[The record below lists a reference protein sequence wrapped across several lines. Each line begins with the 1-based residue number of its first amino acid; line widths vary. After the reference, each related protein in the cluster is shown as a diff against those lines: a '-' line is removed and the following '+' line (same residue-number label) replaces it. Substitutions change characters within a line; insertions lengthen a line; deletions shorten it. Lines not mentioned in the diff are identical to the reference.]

1 MATLQNIGVLKYRDK
16 DGQWH
21 PLPVVV
27 QDASGGVSTISG
39 KGMPTSA
46 TQGNVNQLYRDE
58 DTQKLYICTSTDGGY
73 TWAAVSGGSVDVDAT
88 LTKAGYAADAK
99 AAGDAIQNATDKD
112 AVRFVAQ
119 ELTDTQKQQ
128 ARENIS
134 AIGFTTLCD
143 DSIEGWH
150 DSADTKYK
158 QALGLD
164 TARGDFPI
172 YITRVGYSSSFS
184 PYMGYTLDGKYV
196 MFYRYSDG
204 SLSTTSPTYK
214 NVVFIELTNSDGQ
227 WLSTTPFNIIQDY
240 YNIKAIIYGVAE
252 GCLLPLIYLD
262 DEGCVFLGHTPNY
275 STVRVMVNNKSEIS
289 TSALFDK
296 LSVVIAS
303 TTINGVTSYTVDKNF
318 SEVLS
323 ACKDGATVVINYN
336 NIIIPMVDFSDSQI
350 SFMISLY
357 GFATINVFLREGDND
372 VCNVM
377 LNRSPYYE
385 FSAVYVNFMDGES
398 EGLLDADYTYNE
410 LCDEI
415 DYARNI
421 YGYYQDR
428 ELTLTKYPYPE
439 DGDLAYYSFT
449 GVNQI
454 DDKVYF
460 ERIDYKKDGTIT
472 YQKKEIGTDI
482 DVMTGS
488 SFDSDGTSGLVPT
501 PPKWTSGDGDNL
513 FLNCKGLWKPVIYKE
528 SWVNIASLCMTND
541 FPKIAIVIKGTS
553 SVSGMVP
560 NEDSGLMFYVRENG
574 PSLIF
579 FMIGE
584 SGKSYYVSYD
594 RQFQSYGTVEGKYS
608 LPSPATAQVGQIVK
622 VKSVDESGKITETE
636 TVDMPTI
643 PNDYELVFQETVA
656 EDVGAYSRDTDKDG
670 NPFSLTDVMVI
681 IFTKPF
687 AESTNS
693 AHRGLGFLPTSKW
706 GHDLVSCDIG
716 DSISS
721 ANTNSVGRYN
731 VAFAKVVN
739 GYQVVTRAYESQNTT
754 NVFGVLMRQT
764 KANNEMFK
772 FHSDATKLMQ
782 LETPQGNITCVKIV
796 GYTNPLVSS
805 GTIVALYKKKGT

>member
-1 MATLQNIGVLKYRDK
+1 MRKRKPVLLNGEALMADGKVLEFDAVDQEELDGKIDAPQTAQVGEVLTVEEVGEDGKPKKWKTAPGVNITTEL
-16 DGQWH
+16 
-21 PLPVVV
+21 
-27 QDASGGVSTISG
+27 
-39 KGMPTSA
+39 
-46 TQGNVNQLYRDE
+46 TQE
-58 DTQKLYICTSTDGGY
+58 STDSQ
-73 TWAAVSGGSVDVDAT
+73 VPS
-88 LTKAGYAADAK
+88 AK
-99 AAGDAIQNATDKD
+99 AAYDAIQNATDKD

-119 ELTDTQKQQ
+119 ELTEEQKEQ
-128 ARENIS
+128 ARKNIR
-134 AIGFTTLCD
+134 AKPI
-143 DSIEGWH
+143 
-150 DSADTKYK
+150 
-158 QALGLD
+158 
-164 TARGDFPI
+164 DFPVT
-172 YITRVGYSSSFS
+172 IT
-184 PYMGYTLDGKYV
+184 
-196 MFYRYSDG
+196 
-204 SLSTTSPTYK
+204 
-214 NVVFIELTNSDGQ
+214 
-227 WLSTTPFNIIQDY
+227 
-240 YNIKAIIYGVAE
+240 
-252 GCLLPLIYLD
+252 
-262 DEGCVFLGHTPNY
+262 
-275 STVRVMVNNKSEIS
+275 
-289 TSALFDK
+289 
-296 LSVVIAS
+296 S
-303 TTINGVTSYTVDKNF
+303 TTINGITSYTVDKKF

-372 VCNVM
+372 VCNVT
-377 LNRSPYYE
+377 LYKSPYYE

-428 ELTLTKYPYPE
+428 ELTLTKHPYPE

-472 YQKKEIGTDI
+472 YQKKEIGADI

-560 NEDSGLMFYVRENG
+560 NEESGLMFYVRENG

-594 RQFQSYGTVEGKYS
+594 RQSQSYGIVEGKYS
-608 LPSPATAQVGQIVK
+608 FPSPATAQVGQIVK
-622 VKSVDESGKITETE
+622 VKAVDESGKITETE
-636 TVDMPTI
+636 TVDI
-643 PNDYELVFQETVA
+643 PMQKTLKWITVHSSDLTETKRELIISTDTDGKSIVDYNPVGLSLIVSTPADATVESNNGSPWVYPSATKADNAIRVIGNISGWKTVA
-656 EDVGAYSRDTDKDG
+656 RDSAFVFNGGSSAMSCSGNVNTSLATYKLDG
-670 NPFSLTDVMVI
+670 YALDGVR
-681 IFTKPF
+681 IFF
-687 AESTNS
+687 NS
-693 AHRGLGFLPTSKW
+693 ANDHLP
-706 GHDLVSCDIG
+706 
-716 DSISS
+716 
-721 ANTNSVGRYN
+721 VGTHVE
-731 VAFAKVVN
+731 VAILC
-739 GYQVVTRAYESQNTT
+739 E
-754 NVFGVLMRQT
+754 
-764 KANNEMFK
+764 
-772 FHSDATKLMQ
+772 
-782 LETPQGNITCVKIV
+782 
-796 GYTNPLVSS
+796 
-805 GTIVALYKKKGT
+805 VAE

>member
-1 MATLQNIGVLKYRDK
+1 MRKRKPVLLNGEALMADGKPLEFDAVDQEELDGKIDAPQTAAVGEVLTVEEIGEDGKPRKWKTAPGVNITTEL
-16 DGQWH
+16 
-21 PLPVVV
+21 
-27 QDASGGVSTISG
+27 
-39 KGMPTSA
+39 
-46 TQGNVNQLYRDE
+46 TQE
-58 DTQKLYICTSTDGGY
+58 STD
-73 TWAAVSGGSVDVDAT
+73 AQVPS
-88 LTKAGYAADAK
+88 AK
-99 AAGDAIQNATDKD
+99 AAYDAIQNATDKD

-119 ELTDTQKQQ
+119 KLTDTQKQQ

-172 YITRVGYSSSFS
+172 YITRVGHLSSFS

-275 STVRVMVNNKSEIS
+275 STVRVMVNNKGAIS

-372 VCNVM
+372 VCNVT
-377 LNRSPYYE
+377 LDRSPYYE

-472 YQKKEIGTDI
+472 YQKKEIGADI

-560 NEDSGLMFYVRENG
+560 NEESGLMFYVRENG

-594 RQFQSYGTVEGKYS
+594 RQSQSYGIVEGKYS
-608 LPSPATAQVGQIVK
+608 FPSPATAQVGQIVK
-622 VKSVDESGKITETE
+622 VKAVDEFGKITETE
-636 TVDMPTI
+636 TVDI
-643 PNDYELVFQETVA
+643 PMQKTLKWITVHSSDLTETKRELIISTDTDGKSIVDYNPVGLSLIVSTPADATVESNNGSPWVYPSTTKFDNAIRVIGNISGWKTVA
-656 EDVGAYSRDTDKDG
+656 RDSAFVFNGGSSAMSCSGNVNTSLATYKLDG
-670 NPFSLTDVMVI
+670 YALDGVR
-681 IFTKPF
+681 IFF
-687 AESTNS
+687 NS
-693 AHRGLGFLPTSKW
+693 ANDHLP
-706 GHDLVSCDIG
+706 
-716 DSISS
+716 
-721 ANTNSVGRYN
+721 VGTHVE
-731 VAFAKVVN
+731 VAILCEV
-739 GYQVVTRAYESQNTT
+739 E
-754 NVFGVLMRQT
+754 
-764 KANNEMFK
+764 E
-772 FHSDATKLMQ
+772 
-782 LETPQGNITCVKIV
+782 
-796 GYTNPLVSS
+796 
-805 GTIVALYKKKGT
+805 